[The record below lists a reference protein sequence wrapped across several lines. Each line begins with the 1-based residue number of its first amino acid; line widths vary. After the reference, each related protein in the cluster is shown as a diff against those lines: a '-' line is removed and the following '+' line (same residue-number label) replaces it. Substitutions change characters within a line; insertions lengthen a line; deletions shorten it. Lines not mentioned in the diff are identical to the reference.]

1 MTSDRIFNF
10 GAGPC
15 TLPLPALQKA
25 QRDLLCL
32 PGSGMSVLEISHRS
46 PAFDAIIDKAQ
57 DNLRSL
63 LGVPAGYKILFL
75 QGGATLQFSMVAL
88 NLLRAA
94 DKPADYVVTGVWGE
108 KAVKEAQREGEVR
121 VVWNGKAGSYSSVP
135 QPAEL
140 APDAQAAYLHY
151 TSNETIQGVQFPQAL
166 QPRGATLVCDCSS
179 DFLSRPLPVADHG
192 LLYAGAQK
200 NAGPAG
206 VTIVIVREALLER
219 APQDLHTMLDYRI
232 HAQNNSM
239 YNTPPVFAIYLLQL
253 VTDWLRN
260 EIGGLQKM
268 AELNARKA
276 GLLYAAIDACAGFYR
291 GHARADSRSQMNV
304 TFRMPSEQLERDF
317 LAQAAA
323 RGLQSL
329 EGHRSV
335 GGVRASLYNAM
346 PLAGAQALRDFM
358 VEFCAQHAQ

>member
-1 MTSDRIFNF
+1 M
-10 GAGPC
+10 
-15 TLPLPALQKA
+15 
-25 QRDLLCL
+25 
-32 PGSGMSVLEISHRS
+32 
-46 PAFDAIIDKAQ
+46 
-57 DNLRSL
+57 
-63 LGVPAGYKILFL
+63 
-75 QGGATLQFSMVAL
+75 
-88 NLLRAA
+88 
-94 DKPADYVVTGVWGE
+94 VTGVWGE

-121 VVWNGKAGSYSSVP
+121 VLWNGKSGNYSSVP

-239 YNTPPVFAIYLLQL
+239 YNTPPVFAIYLLLL
-253 VTDWLRN
+253 VTDWLRE

-268 AELNARKA
+268 AALNTRKA
-276 GLLYAAIDACAGFYR
+276 GLLYAAIDASAGFYR
-291 GHARADSRSQMNV
+291 GHARTDSRSQMNV

-323 RGLQSL
+323 RGLHGL

-346 PLAGAQALRDFM
+346 SLAGAQALRDFM

>member
-1 MTSDRIFNF
+1 M
-10 GAGPC
+10 
-15 TLPLPALQKA
+15 
-25 QRDLLCL
+25 
-32 PGSGMSVLEISHRS
+32 
-46 PAFDAIIDKAQ
+46 
-57 DNLRSL
+57 
-63 LGVPAGYKILFL
+63 
-75 QGGATLQFSMVAL
+75 
-88 NLLRAA
+88 
-94 DKPADYVVTGVWGE
+94 
-108 KAVKEAQREGEVR
+108 
-121 VVWNGKAGSYSSVP
+121 
-135 QPAEL
+135 
-140 APDAQAAYLHY
+140 
-151 TSNETIQGVQFPQAL
+151 
-166 QPRGATLVCDCSS
+166 
-179 DFLSRPLPVADHG
+179 
-192 LLYAGAQK
+192 
-200 NAGPAG
+200 
-206 VTIVIVREALLER
+206 TIVIVREALLER

-276 GLLYAAIDACAGFYR
+276 GLLYAAIDASAGFYR

-317 LAQAAA
+317 LTQAAA
-323 RGLQSL
+323 RRLQSL